1 MHTCYVLADLVTER
15 TPGDWGVAA
24 ASAAEEAGGLA
35 ALAELAGVDDA
46 AAPDLVARVHK
57 KLRTEPVEDTNASTS
72 GCLLPRE
79 LKVHRLFGKQET
91 TLAIV
96 VAMSSAVVGFSS
108 STAHLRRTLMP
119 MVVR

>member
-15 TPGDWGVAA
+15 TPAEWGAA
-24 ASAAEEAGGLA
+24 ASSATGEAGGLA
-35 ALAELAGVDDA
+35 ALAELAGVDGA

>member
-1 MHTCYVLADLVTER
+1 MHTYYVLADLVSEQ
-15 TPGDWGVAA
+15 TPAQWGEAA
-24 ASAAEEAGGLA
+24 SSAAEEAGGLA
-35 ALAELAGVDDA
+35 ALAELAGIDA
-46 AAPDLVARVHK
+46 AVAPDLVARVGE
-57 KLRTEPVEDTNASTS
+57 KLRTEPVEDTNASAS

-79 LKVHRLFGKQET
+79 LKVHRLFGEQET

-108 STAHLRRTLMP
+108 STVHLRRTLMP